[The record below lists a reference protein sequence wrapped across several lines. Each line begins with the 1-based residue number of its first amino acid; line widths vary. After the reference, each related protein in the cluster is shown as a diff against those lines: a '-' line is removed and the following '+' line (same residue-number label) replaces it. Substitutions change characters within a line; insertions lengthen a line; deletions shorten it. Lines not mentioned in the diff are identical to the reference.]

1 MKNLDMLY
9 SLLVL
14 LLINYKKYTCWAD
27 KSKLRDC
34 KNKIID
40 YFKNMENKTTL
51 LDKIQSPAD
60 LKKLSIDELPALAA
74 EIRQVLIDT
83 VSQTGGHLAS
93 NLGVVELTIALH
105 YVFNA
110 PKDKMVWDVGHQG
123 YVHKLL
129 TGRKDIFKTLRGYEG
144 CLGFLSRDESEYDC
158 FGAGHAGTAISAALG
173 MIVASERQGSDE
185 NVIAVVGD
193 GSLNCGISLEGL
205 NNISENTRRL
215 IIILNDNKMSISEN
229 VGAIPSSLNRII
241 SGHGYNR
248 FKNMAKMMVRKIPGH
263 NNINKTIQRIEE
275 TIKSIFLPGVFFEEL
290 GLRYIGPLDGHN
302 LPKLIRALNGLS
314 EPSRPLLI
322 HVITEKGRG
331 YQPAEEAPEKFHGMS
346 AFDAETGKINGKSG
360 LTFSQAFG
368 ETMIE
373 LAGQKEN
380 LAVITAAM
388 AKGTG
393 LTKFSEKYPDKFYD
407 VGIAEEHAVVFA
419 SGLAA
424 SGLRPVVALYATF
437 MQRAFD
443 CFFHDVCLQNLP
455 VIFCLDRAGVVEDGP
470 THHGIHDLGFF
481 RGMPNLTIMAPK
493 DENELRK
500 MIFTAYELNSP
511 VVIRY
516 PRGGSKQ
523 IKKLSSAK
531 PASLK
536 PAKAEIVH
544 QGKDGVIW
552 AMGPEVFTAQ
562 DIAEKLT
569 EQDIDLAVVNV
580 RYLRPFDAKLL
591 QKQAATMP
599 VFTLEDCQI
608 TGGLASEVDEV
619 LINSDHKGV
628 KHFGWKSE
636 IIPHGTIKE
645 IRKNHG
651 MSEEKI
657 LKEIK
662 NTVQT

>member
-1 MKNLDMLY
+1 MK
-9 SLLVL
+9 
-14 LLINYKKYTCWAD
+14 
-27 KSKLRDC
+27 
-34 KNKIID
+34 
-40 YFKNMENKTTL
+40 NKTTL
-51 LDKIQSPAD
+51 LDNIQSPAD
-60 LKKLSIDELPALAA
+60 LKKLSINELPALAA
-74 EIRQVLIDT
+74 EIRKVLIDT
-83 VSQTGGHLAS
+83 VSETGGHLAS

-105 YVFNA
+105 YVFDS

-129 TGRKDIFKTLRGYEG
+129 TGRKDIFKTLRNYEG
-144 CLGFLSRDESEYDC
+144 CLGFLSRDESEHDC

-173 MIVASERQGSDE
+173 MIVAAERKGSDE
-185 NVIAVVGD
+185 KVVAVVGD

-205 NNISENTRRL
+205 NNVSANTRRL

-263 NNINKTIQRIEE
+263 NNISKTINRIEE

-302 LPKLIRALNGLS
+302 LPKLIHALDGLS
-314 EPSRPLLI
+314 EPTRPLLI
-322 HVITEKGRG
+322 HVLTEKGRG
-331 YQPAEEAPEKFHGMS
+331 YQPAEDAPEKFHGMS
-346 AFDAETGKINGKSG
+346 AFDAKTGKINGKSG
-360 LTFSQAFG
+360 FTFSKAFG
-368 ETMIE
+368 ETMVE
-373 LAGQKEN
+373 LAGQKEE

-393 LTKFSEKYPDKFYD
+393 LAEFSEKYPNKFYD

-419 SGLAA
+419 SGLASA
-424 SGLRPVVALYATF
+424 GLRPVVALYATF
-437 MQRAFD
+437 MQRALD
-443 CFFHDVCLQNLP
+443 CVFHDVCLQNLP

-481 RGMPNLTIMAPK
+481 RGIPNLTIMAPK
-493 DENELRK
+493 DENELRE

-523 IKKLSSAK
+523 IEKLSDTP
-531 PASLK
+531 PASLE
-536 PAKAEIVH
+536 PAKAEVVRK
-544 QGKDGVIW
+544 GKDGVIW
-552 AMGPEVFTAQ
+552 AMGPEVFNAQ
-562 DIAEKLT
+562 DIAAKLA
-569 EQDIDLAVVNV
+569 EQNIELTVVNT
-580 RYLRPFDAKLL
+580 RFIRPFDAKLL
-591 QKQAATMP
+591 QKQAAAMP

-619 LINSDHKGV
+619 LINSNHKGV

-636 IIPHGTIKE
+636 IIPHGTPKKLRE
-645 IRKNHG
+645 NYG
-651 MSEEKI
+651 MSQKKI
-657 LKEIK
+657 IEEIK
-662 NTVQT
+662 DTVHK